1 MSEETSK
8 MEKQKGKKTEK
19 RKKQNIYCGTTTKDM
34 CIMGILE
41 INERKEQK

>member
-8 MEKQKGKKTEK
+8 MEKQKGKKTEILK
-19 RKKQNIYCGTTTKDM
+19 NCGTTTKDM